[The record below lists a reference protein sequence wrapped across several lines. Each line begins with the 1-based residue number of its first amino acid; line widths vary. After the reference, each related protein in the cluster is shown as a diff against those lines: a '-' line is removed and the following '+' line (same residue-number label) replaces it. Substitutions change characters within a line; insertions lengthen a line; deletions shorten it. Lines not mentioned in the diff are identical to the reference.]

1 MTFEQFQATRR
12 KVDDV
17 AIATG
22 LGMDDGQSGYVYD
35 SDLHIFDMPDGTY
48 LLVIFNEQTVSAD
61 LESLERKLF
70 EFASDDEMFN

>member
-1 MTFEQFQATRR
+1 MNL
-12 KVDDV
+12 K
-17 AIATG
+17 
-22 LGMDDGQSGYVYD
+22 
-35 SDLHIFDMPDGTY
+35 DLDLN